1 MLTGFLNR
9 CAGAWLAQARP
20 PLGALLLSTLVACG
34 AGNPDDNWLY
44 PLWVPTDVL
53 VADINGDGRADIL
66 TLAMLASSA
75 SQREGRLL
83 VRLQSATAP
92 GSWLAALSANGA
104 GPGPSAKKV

>member
-1 MLTGFLNR
+1 
-9 CAGAWLAQARP
+9 
-20 PLGALLLSTLVACG
+20 
-34 AGNPDDNWLY
+34 
-44 PLWVPTDVL
+44 VPTDVL

-92 GSWLAALSANGA
+92 GSF
-104 GPGPSAKKV
+104 GPPTFLN